1 MSFGETYSPT
11 TYHGIAPDI
20 DIWKMSMD
28 YAIWVYN
35 RIPDMKYGLSATE
48 IWSKLIFEPVQKP
61 LSTVMFGVVQHIFWD
76 QSCRSIEFIFLSRLP
91 GVE

>member
-1 MSFGETYSPT
+1 
-11 TYHGIAPDI
+11 
-20 DIWKMSMD
+20 MD

-61 LSTVMFGVVQHIFWD
+61 LSTVMFGI
-76 QSCRSIEFIFLSRLP
+76 SGIFLGPNLQKP
-91 GVE
+91 GVNIPKWDPSGQIGVNLVFRKMRSTQVGLIINMLIGSI